1 MPHMIGVDQGVNLK
15 KLRQLQASGIVVLYQ
30 AHDLEQQFRRV
41 AQQGRPFQLDRSTLD
56 GPDMLADEKLQD
68 VFGELGKGR
77 EVDAEHLYACYL
89 NRNDYFLT
97 ENPDDFINGGRRERL
112 ETLLGVKIHRTEEF
126 PDELR
131 ESGISIS

>member
-1 MPHMIGVDQGVNLK
+1 MPYMIGVDQGVNLK
-15 KLRQLQASGIVVLYQ
+15 KLRNLQASGIVVLYQ

-56 GPDMLADEKLQD
+56 GPDMLADEKLQN
-68 VFGELGKGR
+68 VFRELGKGR

-112 ETLLGVKIHRTEEF
+112 EALLDVKIRRTEEF
-126 PDELR
+126 VDELR
-131 ESGISIS
+131 QFGISIG